1 MFKSTKKTKDPTKS
15 SNTKNLKVSENNIMT
30 ERDSVEQKQLFSSK
44 VANEQPT
51 NLSGKGRSSTPQTSK
66 KTLVKSIASKQESE
80 TKSSSIERLSSSSST
95 TTTAVSGKTIKTT
108 TTVDKD
114 GNIRT
119 HVETVEDLPKK
130 TTNTTGDKL
139 STINLSTQSSGGQV
153 NLFGSSM
160 NNTDVSQKVFSET
173 RHNSSI
179 IGDETSSTLSLNSLK
194 LPNTAKDIT
203 QNDDFYSVKLV
214 NGKIIKS
221 LNTKNDISDG
231 LLLNKKSNKETH
243 IKESEKSTSKIINEP
258 LVQQKRIS
266 QLEESEVQIKSD
278 DIKSNTENSKI
289 KSHDKLFTNNN
300 ITISSDNSQ
309 PNQSNKNLSTLKSVS
324 NKMDNNSLNV
334 SNFVASAQSS
344 YTSSKKETQKSDFL
358 TLRNSKTLS
367 MKNEQSLP
375 KIQTTSS
382 SSTEVEQIDTD
393 RLSVRMIGGKLIK
406 EFKEPASVTKTKSNF
421 NNKSLSSDF
430 NTFTTNEQSSFSN
443 VEETSESSSISS
455 KVSQNIK
462 NAKFDKNDK
471 SKTKSKVI
479 TENTSLTT
487 NDNTKVGGLNIRMV
501 GDKLIEDFKDIKPS
515 SNKKSLPNNFSTT
528 LKTSEQSSISN
539 TIKGTNEL
547 SSMSSKTSQYI
558 NNSNFDKKDKF
569 LCNKESKEN
578 TENIFSAKSTEKE
591 GLTVRMVGGKLI
603 KSFKEPT
610 NQKIVKSN
618 TNIDTT
624 ILSNNINT
632 IVTNEKSY
640 FSSSKEE
647 NEMSNSITSKI
658 SNSMDKIPF
667 DKKKEPKTQ
676 TKNLLLNSTIS
687 LVNLDDE
694 NLSVENTFSTT
705 NESTEKETVRMVGGE
720 LMKSFKEPSNRVRTT
735 YNVSDS
741 AHSLNDTSLYSTSS
755 TLHAQ
760 STKIAD
766 IQISSASKDTLIKD
780 DQPNASNEKD
790 FKNQSRPQVK
800 PRKINKEPADFS
812 NDITDNIVHS
822 QIYDASQNTFVQSHT
837 FSDESVVQGFHFTS
851 KSSEFFSDSPTINH
865 NLIDTTVV
873 QDVTNI
879 VSDTNIA
886 EVLDSRVV
894 LENVLKK
901 STISKLEQ
909 NLENRSTSEYTA
921 RENKSNTGSKKKQ
934 KETTTV
940 TKEQCICEICTCGRH
955 RCSHTPGTD
964 GPLLSLESS
973 TIPKLSTTK
982 EEYQPIPLDL
992 IDRPTL
998 HRLNTEL
1005 TLNEGIIENKTAYRT
1020 EFDKKHA
1027 ERQLRYKLIDQIH
1040 LEGDYLPKKH
1050 QDFPGVPGDRFLPY
1064 KPQDNLKPEGEF
1076 ERPIRP
1082 KVETVERPKLIKP
1095 NDNLKPE
1102 GDFNRPIP
1110 TKVQSADRPL
1120 PIKPK
1125 DNLRPEGQFDRPLK
1139 PQYGPGERAPIVK
1152 HPDNLKPE
1160 GEFEKPSPSIYAPGD
1175 RAPIKK
1181 HSDNLKPEGVFYGE
1195 RAITIVAKGER
1206 AEIRRHEDQLV
1217 IGGEFTDLTTQKV
1230 EFTGEASERPRM
1242 IRRNTWTK
1250 LEGEILMSPKNKEEY
1265 PKQPIIKIEK
1275 GKKKNDTLNITS
1287 GEFYTNTSSQ
1297 EAYQRHNITKTN
1309 IIKKCSDNLVCEGQM
1324 NFETSISSEFT
1335 PKSTNIEKPVRRR
1348 TWTKQDGEIFFQTT
1362 TSEIFKKHNKYDIR
1376 QEIIKHTDNLKMEG
1390 MMNNTT
1396 HSKEQYKNVKAEI
1409 PNRIKP
1415 KDNLRS
1421 EGDFERPTKEQYRS
1435 AERPKQI
1442 KPRNNLKLEG
1452 DFQKPQ
1458 TKIAPKTDK
1467 RKLIKPKDTLKP
1479 EGDFQRPQPEE
1490 FQPAERPK
1498 QVKPQ
1503 DNLYPEGKFERPELP
1518 EYSPAER
1525 PKQIKPF
1532 DNLKPEGEFERPVYE
1547 KFKPSERPTPFK
1559 PTDNLKPEGE
1569 FPQRIKETVGPGDR
1583 APVVKP
1589 KDNLFPEGDFQRP
1602 QPEEFQPA
1610 ERPKQVKPQDNLYPE
1625 GKFERP
1631 ELPEYS
1637 PAERPKQVK
1646 PQDNLYPEGKFERP
1660 ELPEYSP
1667 AERPKQIKPFDNLK
1681 PEGEFERPVY
1691 EKFKPSERPTPFK
1704 PTDNLKPEGE
1714 FPQRIKET
1722 VGPGDRAP
1730 VVKPKD
1736 NLFPEG
1742 DFQRPQPEEFQPA
1755 ERPKQ
1760 VKPQDNLYPEGK
1772 FERPELP
1779 EYSPAERPK
1788 QIKPFDN
1795 LKPEGEFERPVY
1807 EKFKPSERP
1816 TPFKPTDNLKPEG
1829 EFPQRIKETVGPG
1842 DRAPVVKPKDN
1853 LFPEGDFQ
1861 RPQPE
1866 EFQPAERPK
1875 QVKPQDNLY
1884 PEGKFE
1890 RPELPEYSP
1899 AERPKQIKPFDN
1911 LKPEGEFERPVY
1923 EKFKPSERPTP
1934 FKPTDNLKPEGE
1946 FPQRIKETVGP
1957 GDRAPV
1963 VKPKDNLFPEGD
1975 FQRPQPE
1982 EFQPAERPK
1991 QVKPQDNLYP
2001 EGKFERPELPE
2012 YSPAERPKQIKP
2024 FDNLKPEG
2032 EFERPVYEKFKP
2044 SERPTPFKPT
2054 DNLKPE
2060 GEFPQ
2065 RIKETVGP
2073 GDRAPVVKPKDNLDI
2088 VGEHYM
2094 CRKDDYDF
2102 KRVEHQKIIRRSDN
2116 LSLDGELIDMNRRMD
2131 YSFKHG
2137 ERRNLVH
2144 HSDNLKIEGKFV
2156 DMNYKND
2163 FVQHNIK
2170 QEVNVIKHHD
2180 NLKLEGKF
2188 AKRFVQEV
2196 VSGERAPVV
2205 KPKDNLKPEGD
2216 FERPSRNGYSP
2227 AERPKQVR
2235 HPDNLKPEGDF
2246 AKRVPEKVGPGERAP
2261 VVKPKDNLKPEGDFE
2276 RPSRNGYSPAERPK
2290 QVRHP
2295 DNLKPEGDFAKR
2307 VPEKVGP
2314 GERAPIVKPKD
2325 NLKPEGDFERPSRNG
2340 YSPAERPKQVR
2351 HPDNLKPEGDFA
2363 KRVPEKVGPGERAPI
2378 VKPKDNLK
2386 PEGDFE
2392 RPSRNG
2398 YSPAERP
2405 KQVRHP
2411 DNLKPEG
2418 DFAKRVPEKVG
2429 PGERAPIVKP
2439 KDNLKPEGDFER
2451 PSRNGYS
2458 PAERPKQVRHLDNL
2472 KLEGE
2477 FERRV
2482 VQNVKCVE
2490 RPHVIKPLDNLRMEG
2505 DFVKRENMYSTRK
2518 LEQAIIRK
2526 HVDNLKLEGNMHY
2539 EHKNIHAESK
2549 INQIQLSNSQQNIHS
2564 SRIEAAANTLVNN
2577 QQIINSSLH
2586 GRSQILSD
2594 LKNDSNTSHN
2604 RLVKQDHTKFG
2615 VDNLEFKQSS
2625 DMSFRKSLKSD
2636 EHNEKVERKKWETTQ
2651 KRDYLRSSVNNLDL
2665 SGKITSSKQYTH
2677 KIGDNRYAEDTTNH
2691 HFYHSHHQATQSHT
2705 QKSTRLINEQA
2716 SSSKNESD
2724 ATTQIRNNDLEKS
2737 KYTLKKNTEQSNK
2750 QSRLYDISSTQ
2761 NSALSTQQNSSSS
2774 LDNISQ
2780 QSQVESNLNASVS
2793 QISNNKSPIRRP
2805 ESFVIDLKS
2814 DLRSDLKSQNDR
2826 FMSISRISKEST
2838 QDQINRQ
2845 IFKSESNDENKN
2857 KGTKTYEYNTN
2868 DYQLSTADGLLN
2880 KNYLNHSHTDSRESM
2895 YDSNI
2900 SHKKSSH
2907 TSKQTNEI
2915 KNYSTATYRK
2925 SLHST
2930 TSNVLN
2936 LDTVVMDRKNYSD
2949 ESHHRKSVI
2958 SSNTDLSN
2966 SVLHRKGDV
2975 TIIEAPHTT
2984 STAAAAQR
2992 KSINTL
2998 DSGFVSIA
3006 QDNRNSLSS
3015 MHRHERVTKSSNR
3028 SHITLGDTSIT
3039 SNISH
3044 YKNEYKPR
3052 VTGPCPV
3059 PLIERNQAP
3068 FKHTRDTKSH
3078 KFYKYTSTTEG
3089 DRK

>member
-1637 PAERPKQVK
+1637 PAERPKQ
-1646 PQDNLYPEGKFERP
+1646 
-1660 ELPEYSP
+1660 
-1667 AERPKQIKPFDNLK
+1667 
-1681 PEGEFERPVY
+1681 
-1691 EKFKPSERPTPFK
+1691 
-1704 PTDNLKPEGE
+1704 
-1714 FPQRIKET
+1714 
-1722 VGPGDRAP
+1722 
-1730 VVKPKD
+1730 
-1736 NLFPEG
+1736 
-1742 DFQRPQPEEFQPA
+1742 
-1755 ERPKQ
+1755 
-1760 VKPQDNLYPEGK
+1760 
-1772 FERPELP
+1772 
-1779 EYSPAERPK
+1779 
-1788 QIKPFDN
+1788 
-1795 LKPEGEFERPVY
+1795 
-1807 EKFKPSERP
+1807 
-1816 TPFKPTDNLKPEG
+1816 
-1829 EFPQRIKETVGPG
+1829 
-1842 DRAPVVKPKDN
+1842 
-1853 LFPEGDFQ
+1853 
-1861 RPQPE
+1861 
-1866 EFQPAERPK
+1866 
-1875 QVKPQDNLY
+1875 
-1884 PEGKFE
+1884 
-1890 RPELPEYSP
+1890 
-1899 AERPKQIKPFDN
+1899 IKPFDN

>member
-1610 ERPKQVKPQDNLYPE
+1610 ERPKQ
-1625 GKFERP
+1625 
-1631 ELPEYS
+1631 
-1637 PAERPKQVK
+1637 
-1646 PQDNLYPEGKFERP
+1646 
-1660 ELPEYSP
+1660 
-1667 AERPKQIKPFDNLK
+1667 
-1681 PEGEFERPVY
+1681 
-1691 EKFKPSERPTPFK
+1691 
-1704 PTDNLKPEGE
+1704 
-1714 FPQRIKET
+1714 
-1722 VGPGDRAP
+1722 
-1730 VVKPKD
+1730 
-1736 NLFPEG
+1736 
-1742 DFQRPQPEEFQPA
+1742 
-1755 ERPKQ
+1755 
-1760 VKPQDNLYPEGK
+1760 
-1772 FERPELP
+1772 
-1779 EYSPAERPK
+1779 
-1788 QIKPFDN
+1788 
-1795 LKPEGEFERPVY
+1795 
-1807 EKFKPSERP
+1807 
-1816 TPFKPTDNLKPEG
+1816 
-1829 EFPQRIKETVGPG
+1829 
-1842 DRAPVVKPKDN
+1842 
-1853 LFPEGDFQ
+1853 
-1861 RPQPE
+1861 
-1866 EFQPAERPK
+1866 
-1875 QVKPQDNLY
+1875 
-1884 PEGKFE
+1884 
-1890 RPELPEYSP
+1890 
-1899 AERPKQIKPFDN
+1899 IKPFDN

>member
-1637 PAERPKQVK
+1637 PAERPKQIK
-1646 PQDNLYPEGKFERP
+1646 PFDNLKPEGEFERP
-1660 ELPEYSP
+1660 VYEKFKPSERPTPFKPTDNLKPEGEFPQRIKETVGPGDRAPVVKPKDNLFPEGDFQRPQPEEFQP

-1742 DFQRPQPEEFQPA
+1742 DFQRPQPEEFQ
-1755 ERPKQ
+1755 
-1760 VKPQDNLYPEGK
+1760 
-1772 FERPELP
+1772 
-1779 EYSPAERPK
+1779 
-1788 QIKPFDN
+1788 
-1795 LKPEGEFERPVY
+1795 
-1807 EKFKPSERP
+1807 
-1816 TPFKPTDNLKPEG
+1816 
-1829 EFPQRIKETVGPG
+1829 
-1842 DRAPVVKPKDN
+1842 
-1853 LFPEGDFQ
+1853 
-1861 RPQPE
+1861 
-1866 EFQPAERPK
+1866 
-1875 QVKPQDNLY
+1875 
-1884 PEGKFE
+1884 
-1890 RPELPEYSP
+1890 
-1899 AERPKQIKPFDN
+1899 
-1911 LKPEGEFERPVY
+1911 
-1923 EKFKPSERPTP
+1923 
-1934 FKPTDNLKPEGE
+1934 
-1946 FPQRIKETVGP
+1946 
-1957 GDRAPV
+1957 
-1963 VKPKDNLFPEGD
+1963 
-1975 FQRPQPE
+1975 
-1982 EFQPAERPK
+1982 
-1991 QVKPQDNLYP
+1991 
-2001 EGKFERPELPE
+2001 
-2012 YSPAERPKQIKP
+2012 PAERPKQIKP

>member
-1637 PAERPKQVK
+1637 PAERPKQ
-1646 PQDNLYPEGKFERP
+1646 
-1660 ELPEYSP
+1660 
-1667 AERPKQIKPFDNLK
+1667 
-1681 PEGEFERPVY
+1681 
-1691 EKFKPSERPTPFK
+1691 
-1704 PTDNLKPEGE
+1704 
-1714 FPQRIKET
+1714 
-1722 VGPGDRAP
+1722 
-1730 VVKPKD
+1730 
-1736 NLFPEG
+1736 
-1742 DFQRPQPEEFQPA
+1742 
-1755 ERPKQ
+1755 
-1760 VKPQDNLYPEGK
+1760 
-1772 FERPELP
+1772 
-1779 EYSPAERPK
+1779 
-1788 QIKPFDN
+1788 
-1795 LKPEGEFERPVY
+1795 
-1807 EKFKPSERP
+1807 
-1816 TPFKPTDNLKPEG
+1816 
-1829 EFPQRIKETVGPG
+1829 
-1842 DRAPVVKPKDN
+1842 
-1853 LFPEGDFQ
+1853 
-1861 RPQPE
+1861 
-1866 EFQPAERPK
+1866 
-1875 QVKPQDNLY
+1875 
-1884 PEGKFE
+1884 
-1890 RPELPEYSP
+1890 
-1899 AERPKQIKPFDN
+1899 
-1911 LKPEGEFERPVY
+1911 
-1923 EKFKPSERPTP
+1923 
-1934 FKPTDNLKPEGE
+1934 
-1946 FPQRIKETVGP
+1946 
-1957 GDRAPV
+1957 
-1963 VKPKDNLFPEGD
+1963 
-1975 FQRPQPE
+1975 
-1982 EFQPAERPK
+1982 
-1991 QVKPQDNLYP
+1991 
-2001 EGKFERPELPE
+2001 
-2012 YSPAERPKQIKP
+2012 IKP